1 MNKEPKPFIESSSKR
16 PEKDQQNFEHLE
28 ELVRIADNIFDAV
41 MRDPSLDP
49 EMRLKLVEVFAA
61 TELDMKLE
69 QREIL
74 DKYKNEL
81 AELTKLGRQKLSEES
96 FVAEKEE
103 AITLA
108 QALSKNLT
116 VQTNVMPHEVLP
128 VNEVS
133 VLESAQKHNIIFNQ
147 IAGNKFL
154 RLAALLLMLS
164 TSQTVNFQKLF
175 AQEVEQKRRNI
186 KNLQKR

>member
-1 MNKEPKPFIESSSKR
+1 MNKELKPFIESSSEQQ
-16 PEKDQQNFEHLE
+16 EKDQQNLEHLE

-81 AELTKLGRQKLSEES
+81 AELTGFGRQKLSEEN
-96 FVAEKEE
+96 FITKKEE
-103 AITLA
+103 AIELA
-108 QALSKNLT
+108 QLFSKNLAT
-116 VQTNVMPHEVLP
+116 QANVMPREVLP
-128 VNEVS
+128 VNEV
-133 VLESAQKHNIIFNQ
+133 
-147 IAGNKFL
+147 
-154 RLAALLLMLS
+154 
-164 TSQTVNFQKLF
+164 
-175 AQEVEQKRRNI
+175 
-186 KNLQKR
+186 